1 MNKQMIRIGL
11 MFLLTA
17 LLATLVL
24 AQNAIALNQSAPAFT
39 LKDLAGK
46 QHKLADYHGKLT
58 VVAFLSAKCPISNAY
73 NERIRALA
81 DDYAKRG
88 VTFLALNASADETV
102 SEIKAHAD
110 KQGFAFSI
118 LKDKDN
124 RVADAYNAV
133 RTPEMFVVDAAGVL
147 RYHGRI
153 DNSHLPIHVK
163 THDMRN
169 ALDELLAGKAVTTAE
184 TKALGCIIK
193 RAQQAESRGGTRSV
207 SDLSIHAAS
216 NQPGAYLPTFSFAPQ
231 RKPVA
236 KRPAKPVAKAPAK
249 PLPKVGLIKPANFA
263 ALRDSWKGQVVVL
276 NLWATWCAPCV
287 AEMPEFVKLHNEYGG
302 KGVKVIAISAD
313 DVSEVNTLVARFV
326 RDKGLPFETAV
337 MDTDDPQEMIDLINK
352 DWPGTLPST
361 FVYDKTG
368 KLIYSRFKIIDREEL
383 IKTVEGALK

>member
-1 MNKQMIRIGL
+1 MKATFLTIVLCFFISVTSLASGLTIGE
-11 MFLLTA
+11 A
-17 LLATLVL
+17 
-24 AQNAIALNQSAPAFT
+24 APAFT

-46 QHKLADYHGKLT
+46 QHKLADYRGKLT

-81 DDYAKRG
+81 EDYAKQG
-88 VTFLALNASADETV
+88 VTFLALNASADE
-102 SEIKAHAD
+102 SANEIKAHAD
-110 KQGFAFSI
+110 KQGFTFSI

-124 RVADAYNAV
+124 KIADAYGAV
-133 RTPEMFVVDAAGVL
+133 RTPEMFVVDGAGVL

-163 THDMRN
+163 THDLRN
-169 ALDELLAGKAVTTAE
+169 ALDELLAGKPVTVAE

-193 RAQQAESRGGTRSV
+193 RAQQAEGRGGTGSV
-207 SDLSIHAAS
+207 SDLSLHTAS
-216 NQPGAYLPTFSFAPQ
+216 HQPVAYFPAFSFALQ

-236 KRPAKPVAKAPAK
+236 KRPVAKPAAKTPAK
-249 PLPKVGLIKPANFA
+249 PLPKIGLIKPANFT

-287 AEMPEFVKLHNEYGG
+287 AEMPEFVKLHNQYNG
-302 KGVKVIAISAD
+302 KGLKIVAISAD

-326 RDKGLPFETAV
+326 RDKGLPFEVAV
-337 MDTDDPQEMIDLINK
+337 MDTDDPQQMIDLINK